1 MPAKKRQPRKEKE
14 TEVEPPKN
22 PLKTKKRTYKSEEAR
37 ARQLAGLSGVRVQD
51 HVNVEIEKS
60 NGKGALATIPDDVK
74 KNVIDLYCKGHA
86 EKAICEA
93 TGLDKGTITAIKQ
106 HQLDHDSQFRQVN
119 FRNSIREKLNAASHG
134 VADRVMS
141 LLDEMSAKDAAI
153 ALGIMMDKLAQLDKD
168 KGAETLHQHIHLHAP
183 KDLNKAFENALK
195 GQI

>member
-14 TEVEPPKN
+14 TEAEPLKN

-51 HVNVEIEKS
+51 YVNVEIEKT
-60 NGKGALATIPDDVK
+60 NGKGVLAAIPDDMK
-74 KNVIDLYCKGHA
+74 KNVIDLYCKGHT

-93 TGLDKGTITAIKQ
+93 TGLDPKTIKEIKQ

-119 FRNSIREKLNAASHG
+119 FRNSIREKLHAASHG